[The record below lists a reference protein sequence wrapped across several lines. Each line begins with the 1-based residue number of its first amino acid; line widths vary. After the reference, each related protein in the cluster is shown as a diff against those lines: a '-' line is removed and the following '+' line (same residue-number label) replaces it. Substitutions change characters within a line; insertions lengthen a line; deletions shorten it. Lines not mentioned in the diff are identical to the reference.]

1 MSLIDLCY
9 YQYVRFIVSILYIM
23 SELHVSET
31 LQFNSSCNCK
41 NGTNGNSLHD

>member
-1 MSLIDLCY
+1 
-9 YQYVRFIVSILYIM
+9 M

-41 NGTNGNSLHD
+41 NGANGKPLHD